1 MREILRNWHVGL
13 RGECIYIFI
22 SRKNKQYLHRLGLG
36 ATVSKSTAATIRE
49 AARLKGKLS
58 NKPVRD
64 RGEVLDDKRKKED
77 EEEDEDSRNTAI
89 VGRKTTITTT
99 TAGSNKR
106 AGIADVFASRKKA
119 KRVEKG
125 TAETKAD
132 DFFEEWTGFSEQVS
146 VEGMPDDVVPDGPPS
161 TPSSSY
167 SPPPLP
173 PPPPPLRNRSES
185 ERRGSGGS
193 IKVRQAVSLSPV
205 SRPTLSRVDSS
216 TTTTTSPVPLLNLFG
231 PPPVPSSVESSK
243 TDVQSTKKEKRRR
256 RRKKQ
261 RSDRE

>member
-1 MREILRNWHVGL
+1 MSICTYV
-13 RGECIYIFI
+13 I

-58 NKPVRD
+58 NKSVRD
-64 RGEVLDDKRKKED
+64 RGEGLDDKRKKED

-89 VGRKTTITTT
+89 VGRKTTITAT

-161 TPSSSY
+161 TPSSS
-167 SPPPLP
+167 SS
-173 PPPPPLRNRSES
+173 PPPLRNRSES

-216 TTTTTSPVPLLNLFG
+216 TTTTTTSPVPLLNLFG